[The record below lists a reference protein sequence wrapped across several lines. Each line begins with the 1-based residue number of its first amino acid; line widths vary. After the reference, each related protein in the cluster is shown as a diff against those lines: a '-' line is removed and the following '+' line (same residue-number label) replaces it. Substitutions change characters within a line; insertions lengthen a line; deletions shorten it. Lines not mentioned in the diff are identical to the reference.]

1 MAGAPTPQA
10 WGNDTSDSQGGIVH
24 YRVKYTSGAS
34 GAVPTFPLSMSN
46 GITSVAHS
54 GTGVIT
60 VVVANNF
67 FQLANVTGGV
77 QQASYS
83 SSGACRLRVTSNAPT
98 TGTIV
103 LTSETA
109 AGAAVDTADGDIVF
123 IDIEVQNY
131 KSQ

>member
-1 MAGAPTPQA
+1 
-10 WGNDTSDSQGGIVH
+10 
-24 YRVKYTSGAS
+24 
-34 GAVPTFPLSMSN
+34 
-46 GITSVAHS
+46 
-54 GTGVIT
+54 
-60 VVVANNF
+60 
-67 FQLANVTGGV
+67 
-77 QQASYS
+77 
-83 SSGACRLRVTSNAPT
+83 VTSNAPT